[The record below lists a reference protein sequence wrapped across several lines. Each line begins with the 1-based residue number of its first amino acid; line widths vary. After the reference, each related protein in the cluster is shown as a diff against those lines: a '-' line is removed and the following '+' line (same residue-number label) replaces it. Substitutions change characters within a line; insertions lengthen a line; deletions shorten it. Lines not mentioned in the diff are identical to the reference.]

1 MDYLIENLI
10 DKIGLSVFLVIS
22 IFFLVLVG
30 ILIVEFY
37 KKKVSK
43 KEISYFLIILV
54 VFIIHIILDTIGH
67 LLYQSTIIKISFVWD
82 FILLFSSLIVFY
94 ILWKKL
100 NRSLAYLSL
109 LFIVLCFTID
119 VLLVFLT
126 HNPPLEVLHS
136 IFMFGIFVFLYF
148 LIVKFLIDT

>member
-10 DKIGLSVFLVIS
+10 DKISLSVFLVIS

-67 LLYQSTIIKISFVWD
+67 LFYQSTIIKISFVWD

-100 NRSLAYLSL
+100 NKSLAYFSL
-109 LFIVLCFTID
+109 LFIILCFIID
-119 VLLVFLT
+119 VLLIFLP
-126 HNPPLEVLHS
+126 HILGHS
-136 IFMFGIFVFLYF
+136 YQRSFN
-148 LIVKFLIDT
+148 